1 MTVQNALK
9 NTRGG
14 LAAAQI
20 LELLDVNVDRQTG
33 KFKVKDVKQG
43 EISITCMFNP
53 YEYTVTKSN
62 NFKEASS
69 ANSGNSPRA
78 DFESAGPQTLQ
89 LHLYF
94 DTYGQHDQKDEQF
107 EPVTKYTNALW
118 QLMAVKKKSNAG
130 GGQDKDSPPLVAF
143 VWGKLY
149 FVAYITQMTQKFT
162 LFAHDG
168 TPVRAEVDVTFTQY
182 VDLDDYP
189 EQNPTSGGGPI
200 DRIWQ
205 VRAGDRIDTIA
216 AQVYG
221 SATKWQLI
229 ANYNQLNDPTALRP
243 GQQLLIP
250 FEASVA

>member
-1 MTVQNALK
+1 M
-9 NTRGG
+9 
-14 LAAAQI
+14 
-20 LELLDVNVDRQTG
+20 
-33 KFKVKDVKQG
+33 
-43 EISITCMFNP
+43 
-53 YEYTVTKSN
+53 
-62 NFKEASS
+62 
-69 ANSGNSPRA
+69 
-78 DFESAGPQTLQ
+78 
-89 LHLYF
+89 
-94 DTYGQHDQKDEQF
+94 
-107 EPVTKYTNALW
+107 
-118 QLMAVKKKSNAG
+118 
-130 GGQDKDSPPLVAF
+130 
-143 VWGKLY
+143 GKLY

-250 FEASVA
+250 VEASVA